1 MSKVDLRLDWCGYE
15 AAKYAVEHWHYSKTM
30 PSGLLIKI
38 GAWEDGKYIGCVL
51 FGRGGTYTIGKPYGL
66 EQTEVCELVRVALT
80 NHKSFT
86 SRILSQSI
94 KMLKKQN
101 PGLRL
106 IVSYADS
113 KENHH
118 GGIYQA
124 TNWIFT
130 GGSEDSWIKVY
141 GKLTHRRSLT
151 STYGTNS
158 LEWLQK
164 NVDPNAEKVNMSPKW
179 KYLFPLD
186 DAMRKQIEPLRKP
199 YPKRERGETDNAPG
213 SNRETGGASPTRS
226 LTLSESQYAG

>member
-1 MSKVDLRLDWCGYE
+1 MSDKVDLKLDWCSYD
-15 AAKYAVEHWHYSKTM
+15 AAKFAVEHWHYSKTM
-30 PSGLLIKI
+30 PAAPVCLGV
-38 GAWEDGKYIGCVL
+38 WEDKKFIGSVL
-51 FGRGGTYTIGKPYGL
+51 FARGAANNIGKPYGL
-66 EQTEVCELVRVALT
+66 LNIECVELVRVALAS
-80 NHKSFT
+80 HKSFT

-113 KENHH
+113 KEKHH

-124 TNWIFT
+124 TNWLFT
-130 GGSEDSWIKVY
+130 GGSEDSWIKVN
-141 GKLTHRRSLT
+141 GKLTHRRSIG

-164 NVDPNAEKVNMSPKW
+164 NVDPNAERVNMPPKW

-186 DAMRKQIEPLRKP
+186 DAMRKQIEPLRRP
-199 YPKRERGETDNAPG
+199 YPKRERGETDNAAE
-213 SNRETGGASPTRS
+213 SNPQTGGASPTRS
-226 LTLSESQYAG
+226 LSEVENGTP